1 MAMTLLSE
9 MGNMTELYRTD
20 LICGVGVCMAAV
32 VIIIVAYFA
41 IIRHVESR
49 AAQEV
54 LLFISV
60 LAVLLAM
67 SALACKIVIL
77 GKLDRALEGS
87 AATVI
92 ENAGEL
98 LLQNRF

>member
-1 MAMTLLSE
+1 MMMTLLSE

-20 LICGVGVCMAAV
+20 LICGVGVCMAAA

-41 IIRHVESR
+41 IIRHVESK
-49 AAQEV
+49 AAQEA
-54 LLFISV
+54 LLLISV

-67 SALACKIVIL
+67 SALTCKIIIL
-77 GKLDRALEGS
+77 GKLDHALEGS

>member
-20 LICGVGVCMAAV
+20 LICGSGVCVAAV

-41 IIRHVESR
+41 IIRHVESK
-49 AAQEV
+49 AAQEA
-54 LLFISV
+54 LMIISV
-60 LAVLLAM
+60 LAVLLTM
-67 SALACKIVIL
+67 SALTCKIVIL

-87 AATVI
+87 AAAVI

-98 LLQNRF
+98 LRN

>member
-9 MGNMTELYRTD
+9 MGDMTELYRTD

-41 IIRHVESR
+41 IMDHLESK
-49 AAQEV
+49 AARETLFV
-54 LLFISV
+54 LGI
-60 LAVLLAM
+60 LAILLAM
-67 SALACKIVIL
+67 SILTCKIVVL
-77 GKLDRALEGS
+77 GKFELASRGS
-87 AATVI
+87 AAVI